1 MTPTIAALIALLP
14 PGSPAR
20 RLEAFLAME
29 AVIGFMARS
38 PGEYVI
44 LRINDA
50 PKVATVSRLPLLAIR
65 SAIERLSRPQQTRL

>member
-1 MTPTIAALIALLP
+1 MTPDTQSLIALLP
-14 PGSPAR
+14 PGTPER

-29 AVIGFMARS
+29 AVVGFMARS

-65 SAIERLSRPQQTRL
+65 AAIVRLERQPPG